1 MPRSLKRTLF
11 AMFVLSGFSGL
22 VYQVVWVRMALASF
36 GVITPVVSVVVSVF
50 MLGLAVGSWAGGR
63 WIERSFA
70 ATRLSPIAFYGGTEL
85 FIALGALVLPRLF
98 VLGRSW
104 LLPVEGVDSATY
116 LVLSAVVIAI
126 AVFPWCF
133 FMGATLPLVMAF
145 VRQVDRDE
153 TTSFSFLYLANV
165 VGAMAGTLLT
175 SFVLIELFGLERP
188 LWLAASFNGI
198 VAAVSFALAGRH
210 RYRDASGRA
219 RPAPPDPAM
228 QGPAHSSVGSGAP
241 RLILFTTGF
250 VSMALEMVWMR
261 AFTPVTGT
269 LVYAFAGVLAVYL
282 LATWLGSWL
291 YRRHAA
297 AGSTW
302 RVSSLLAGGALG
314 VLLTVLV
321 GDPRVGP
328 GVAGLLVSIFPFCFA
343 MGYLTPMLID
353 RRSRGEPA
361 PGGSSYAVNVIGSI
375 LGPLVATYLLLPTIG
390 ARAAA
395 LLLAAPLVALS
406 GWTFAR
412 RPAKR
417 GSPEVLVT
425 AALLAVLY
433 VVSAFVSR
441 SYEDGSAYDDPV
453 VRRDHTATVI
463 SVGDGLDK
471 RLIVNGVGMTRL
483 DTVTKIM
490 AHMPLAFLERPP
502 DSTLILCFGMGTS
515 FRSALTWEIDVTAV
529 ELVPSVVQA
538 FDYYHADAAAIMA
551 DPRGRVVVDDGRRF
565 LAREG
570 ARFDVIS
577 IDPPPPVEAAGSS
590 LLYAEEMIVLAKRR
604 LKPGGILHHWYPGGE
619 EVVVQAL
626 TRSLVEQFPHVRAF
640 VSYYGWGLH
649 YLASM
654 EPFQSPDP
662 VTFASR
668 MPPAARDDLM
678 EWENGDLTAFLER
691 VLAQEIDLTTMLDP
705 DATRILDDEHPLNEY
720 FLLRRLAHGGEKT
733 IQVRPS
739 TRP

>member
-1 MPRSLKRTLF
+1 
-11 AMFVLSGFSGL
+11 
-22 VYQVVWVRMALASF
+22 
-36 GVITPVVSVVVSVF
+36 
-50 MLGLAVGSWAGGR
+50 
-63 WIERSFA
+63 
-70 ATRLSPIAFYGGTEL
+70 
-85 FIALGALVLPRLF
+85 
-98 VLGRSW
+98 
-104 LLPVEGVDSATY
+104 
-116 LVLSAVVIAI
+116 
-126 AVFPWCF
+126 
-133 FMGATLPLVMAF
+133 
-145 VRQVDRDE
+145 
-153 TTSFSFLYLANV
+153 
-165 VGAMAGTLLT
+165 MAGTLLT
-175 SFVLIELFGLERP
+175 SFVLIELFGLKRP
-188 LWLAASFNGI
+188 LWLAASFNVTI
-198 VAAVSFALAGRH
+198 AAVSFALARKH
-210 RYRDASGRA
+210 RYRDAPDDARA
-219 RPAPPDPAM
+219 SLPGSETQALAPF
-228 QGPAHSSVGSGAP
+228 SVGAGAL

-302 RVSSLLAGGALG
+302 RTSSLLAGGAVG
-314 VLLTVLV
+314 VLLPVLV

-353 RRSRGEPA
+353 RRSGGDPA
-361 PGGSSYAVNVIGSI
+361 PGGSSYAINVIGSI
-375 LGPLVATYLLLPTIG
+375 LGPLVATYLLLPAIG

-395 LLLAAPLVALS
+395 LLLAAPLVALF
-406 GWTFAR
+406 GWTVSR
-412 RPAKR
+412 RPAKPR
-417 GSPEVLVT
+417 SPAVFVT
-425 AALLAVLY
+425 AALLVVLY
-433 VVSAFVSR
+433 VVSAFVSGG
-441 SYEDGSAYDDPV
+441 YEDGSAYDNPV

-483 DTVTKIM
+483 DTVTKVM

-529 ELVPSVVQA
+529 ELVPSVVRA
-538 FDYYHADAAAIMA
+538 FDYYHADASEILA
-551 DPRGRVVVDDGRRF
+551 DPAGRVVVDDGRRF

-619 EVVVQAL
+619 ELVVQAL
-626 TRSLVEQFPHVRAF
+626 TRSLVDQFPHVRAF
-640 VSYYGWGLH
+640 VGHHGWGFH

-654 EPFQSPDP
+654 EPFESPDA

-668 MPPAARDDLM
+668 MTPAARDDLM
-678 EWENGDLTAFLER
+678 EWESGDLTAFVER
-691 VLAQEIDLTTMLDP
+691 ILAQEVDLATMLHP
-705 DATRILDDEHPLNEY
+705 DATLVLDDEHPLNEY
-720 FLLRRLAHGGEKT
+720 FLLRRLAHGGERM
-733 IQVRPS
+733 IQVRPAA
-739 TRP
+739 RP